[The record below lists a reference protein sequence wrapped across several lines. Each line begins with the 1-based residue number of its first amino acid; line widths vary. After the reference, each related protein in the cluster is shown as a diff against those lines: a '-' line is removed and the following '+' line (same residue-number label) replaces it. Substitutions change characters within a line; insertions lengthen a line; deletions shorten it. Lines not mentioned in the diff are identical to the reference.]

1 MSDDLVERLRN
12 FPMLEGSKLCKE
24 AADRIE
30 KLEAELHSCFH
41 RIEELQAALRDCVNV
56 LACFERPDFYQLE
69 QTSPIKPYALG
80 ALDVAR
86 KALDAE

>member
-1 MSDDLVERLRN
+1 MTDDLPIVKSMKMVRESDLTYRLRTSAD
-12 FPMLEGSKLCKE
+12 PDMVHE

-30 KLEAELHSCFH
+30 KLE
-41 RIEELQAALRDCVNV
+41 AALRDCVNV

-80 ALDVAR
+80 ALDEAR
-86 KALDAE
+86 KALEGKDE

>member
-1 MSDDLVERLRN
+1 MTDDLVKRLRLQYE
-12 FPMLEGSKLCKE
+12 PTLLPVWVTQDEIIK
-24 AADRIE
+24 RIE
-30 KLEAELHSCFH
+30 QLE
-41 RIEELQAALRDCVNV
+41 AALRACVNV

-86 KALDAE
+86 KALEGKDD

>member
-1 MSDDLVERLRN
+1 MTDLVKQLRWLGDHAS
-12 FPMLEGSKLCKE
+12 FEPHMHHT

-30 KLEAELHSCFH
+30 KLE
-41 RIEELQAALRDCVNV
+41 AALRDCVNV

-86 KALDAE
+86 KALEGKDD

>member
-1 MSDDLVERLRN
+1 MNDDLVRRLN
-12 FPMLEGSKLCKE
+12 GLAAVEGKPTAGALKE

-30 KLEAELHSCFH
+30 KLE
-41 RIEELQAALRDCVNV
+41 AALRDCVNV

-86 KALDAE
+86 KALEGKDD